1 MIFLIINKYSYGNI
15 LQRIRFKKILECEG
29 AKSWEKIKVGDTVQL
44 RSNLEG
50 YNLTGL
56 KKQVGVLFVKEKVK
70 DNDIIVEGKIEK
82 IIGVIPEEEGR
93 FIKDILDMGW
103 DEVFSAVISQNDSTK
118 PLENRFKVAVYIK
131 QKQ

>member
-1 MIFLIINKYSYGNI
+1 M
-15 LQRIRFKKILECEG
+15 
-29 AKSWEKIKVGDTVQL
+29 